1 MQGEGLFLALAQIG
15 IIVASFAG
23 VVASLRRNWGPSD
36 RVRFQVLVVASLA
49 IMFFTLLAPIAFY
62 ITGDQTLSI
71 RIASTGYLIYVVQ
84 VIVRRDIAFRR
95 VRTPLRTYVWSL
107 VLLPVANVVVLALN
121 VAVWASPGVH
131 ALAML
136 PGLYV
141 ATAHFRAF
149 AMPASES

>member
-15 IIVASFAG
+15 IIVASLAG
-23 VVASLRRNWGPSD
+23 VVASLRRDWGPSD

-49 IMFFTLLAPIAFY
+49 IMFFALLAPIAFY

-71 RIASTGYLIYVVQ
+71 RIASAGYLIYVVQ
-84 VIVRRDIAFRR
+84 VIIRRDIAFRR
-95 VRTPLRTYVWSL
+95 ARTPLRTYVWTL
-107 VLLPVANVVVLALN
+107 VLLPIANVVVLALN

-149 AMPASES
+149 AIAASG